1 MTQGTIL
8 ELSPLTDNGSSGSF
22 EYLHGT
28 KPLNIY
34 ISGSLGN
41 GALGKGTLT
50 LEALAP
56 DGTYVP
62 VKSIT
67 INGTGMY
74 TLNTFAFVG
83 RFTLAGATAPAT
95 NIAVQ
100 GAVKLVI

>member
-8 ELSPLTDNGSSGSF
+8 EIASLTDNGSSDSF
-22 EYLHGT
+22 EYMHGT

-34 ISGSLGN
+34 ISGGLG
-41 GALGKGTLT
+41 GGTLT

-56 DGTYVP
+56 DETYVP

-67 INGTGMY
+67 IDGTGMY

>member
-8 ELSPLTDNGSSGSF
+8 EIASLTGNGSSGSF
-22 EYLHGT
+22 EYMHGT

-41 GALGKGTLT
+41 GTLT

-56 DGTYVP
+56 DETYVP

-83 RFTLAGATAPAT
+83 RFTLVGATAPAT